1 MKNSTQPPSAVFSK
15 TATLAIILINIALF
29 GYQQTLNRP
38 SFYYFEQRYALSIT
52 GVFHGGAWQFVTYQF
67 LHGSLLHLVFNLMFL
82 HSFGPVMET
91 TLGILRYVTLYLW
104 SGVFGGFIQLLA
116 VWISPQIMGDVPV
129 VGASASLCG
138 LLAALCAL
146 YSEEK
151 LDVRLFFVIPIV
163 LRAKYLLLVVAGISV
178 AGILIRMGNVAHAA
192 HLGGLLGGLLYLNVF
207 RVNPLPPA
215 EDSR

>member
-1 MKNSTQPPSAVFSK
+1 M
-15 TATLAIILINIALF
+15 AIILVNIALF
-29 GYQQTLNRP
+29 AYQQSLGRL
-38 SFYYFEQRYALSIT
+38 SFFHFEQRYALSIG
-52 GVFHGGAWQFVTYQF
+52 GVLQGGVWQFISYQF

-91 TLGILRYVTLYLW
+91 TLGIGRYVTLYLW
-104 SGVFGGFIQLLA
+104 SGVFGGLVQLLA
-116 VWISPQIMGDVPV
+116 VWISPQVMGDVPV

-146 YSEEK
+146 YAEEK

-163 LRAKYLLLVVAGISV
+163 LRAKYLLLMVAGISV
-178 AGILIRMGNVAHAA
+178 AGILVRMGNVAHAA

-207 RVNPLPPA
+207 RVNPLPA
-215 EDSR
+215 DEDSR

>member
-1 MKNSTQPPSAVFSK
+1 M
-15 TATLAIILINIALF
+15 AIIFVNIVLF
-29 GYQQTLNRP
+29 GYQQSLGRL
-38 SFYYFEQRYALSIT
+38 SFFHFEQRYALSMN
-52 GVFHGGAWQFVTYQF
+52 GVVHGGVWQFVTYQF
-67 LHGSLLHLVFNLMFL
+67 LHGSLLHLAFNLIFL
-82 HSFGPVMET
+82 HSFGPVMES
-91 TLGILRYVTLYLW
+91 TLGKWRYLTLYLW
-104 SGVFGGFIQLLA
+104 SGVFGGFVQLLA
-116 VWISPQIMGDVPV
+116 VWISPQVMGNVPV

-146 YSEEK
+146 YAEEE

-207 RVNPLPPA
+207 RVNPLPAAA